1 MFKTSF
7 INDSLTVIWDTLP
20 IIFVSCNSSQLLPF
34 VLILTLLYS
43 AIFTP
48 CFILFFSYNFTSK
61 FSHVHAVLILWILAM
76 VSAKCCTCKVLI
88 ISNYC
93 DDSDCNNGKMIAKML
108 VMMLMTSLM
117 MMMMMIMMI
126 TMAMT
131 LMITLMT
138 GTEQLC

>member
-1 MFKTSF
+1 
-7 INDSLTVIWDTLP
+7 
-20 IIFVSCNSSQLLPF
+20 
-34 VLILTLLYS
+34 
-43 AIFTP
+43 
-48 CFILFFSYNFTSK
+48 
-61 FSHVHAVLILWILAM
+61 M

-117 MMMMMIMMI
+117 MMI

-131 LMITLMT
+131 LMMTLMT